1 MRGWNLLLYGLSS
14 VSFVGRIARHIT
26 EHIAADEEV
35 ILFPTLASQI
45 NNTHWDVPIHGW
57 IYEPERDDRKR
68 RAFLSLLRK
77 ALNLKKGDTETE
89 CFTRRAQWFLVDNE
103 RWKSPKIEILGQV
116 YRVPVSAKNGHFLG
130 NVLVSLNNNNNN
142 NNNNHDNPEYDDDIK
157 HSDGHFSTQATQL
170 LPLATRAADGR
181 VFVSHAHLV
190 PNQGISVIS
199 DIDDTVKI
207 SNVTHKK
214 ALLRNTFLKE
224 FQPVPGM
231 SNLYQAWQ
239 QQFNASFHFVSSS
252 PYQLFTDL
260 EDFRRK
266 YSFPEAT
273 FHLKTI
279 RPKDKS
285 LLLKLFSDPLKSK
298 NATISAILERFPDRK
313 FILVG
318 DSGEK
323 DPEVYGHLARTYA
336 TQIVS
341 IFIRK
346 IPAKQVAKQA
356 GKQATEVDQEA
367 VFAERMEQAFA
378 GIPSSQWRV
387 FEDAEEVVNDTL
399 LLSEEIIVPTN
410 V

>member
-1 MRGWNLLLYGLSS
+1 M
-14 VSFVGRIARHIT
+14 
-26 EHIAADEEV
+26 
-35 ILFPTLASQI
+35 
-45 NNTHWDVPIHGW
+45 
-57 IYEPERDDRKR
+57 
-68 RAFLSLLRK
+68 
-77 ALNLKKGDTETE
+77 
-89 CFTRRAQWFLVDNE
+89 
-103 RWKSPKIEILGQV
+103 
-116 YRVPVSAKNGHFLG
+116 
-130 NVLVSLNNNNNN
+130 
-142 NNNNHDNPEYDDDIK
+142 
-157 HSDGHFSTQATQL
+157 
-170 LPLATRAADGR
+170 
-181 VFVSHAHLV
+181 

-298 NATISAILERFPDRK
+298 NATISAILERFPDRM